1 MKLFGREYGMLY
13 SVGAQQE
20 IAELCPENDLTKLSE
35 ALGGKAFERTEKA
48 ARIPMI
54 LSSWHERAESVMA
67 KEEGREYKPSPITW
81 DLIALLSVEEFSA
94 LLTEA
99 FKVMARDSG
108 RSVEA
113 DAGEK
118 KTEAAGSSLS

>member
-35 ALGGKAFERTEKA
+35 ALGGKAFERTAMA

-54 LSSWHERAESVMA
+54 LSNWHERAESLIA
-67 KEEGREYKPSPITW
+67 REEGREYTPAPITW